1 MLMIRKLL
9 MIGAIVY
16 FLLAKKTGD
25 ELYVFLAAY
34 LSVLTLAVWCRKKEP
49 SRPAKKNED
58 EA

>member
-1 MLMIRKLL
+1 MIKKLL

-49 SRPAKKNED
+49 PRPAKKNED